1 MITQCAIE
9 VLTMQRK
16 TDDPRSIHF
25 HANRIHRTNGLWYFE
40 TREGDDVGPFD
51 SKEEA
56 RKELSRFM
64 AETGVEMSDQN
75 STP

>member
-9 VLTMQRK
+9 VLTMRRK

-40 TREGDDVGPFD
+40 TREGDNVGPFD

-64 AETGVEMSDQN
+64 AEAGAEMSGQK
-75 STP
+75 STQ

>member
-1 MITQCAIE
+1 MITQDAIE
-9 VLTMQRK
+9 VLKMQRK
-16 TDDPRSIHF
+16 TDDPGSIHF

-40 TREGDDVGPFD
+40 TREGDNVGPFD

-56 RKELSRFM
+56 RKALSRFM
-64 AETGVEMSDQN
+64 VETGTELSDQN

>member
-1 MITQCAIE
+1 
-9 VLTMQRK
+9 MQRK

-40 TREGDDVGPFD
+40 TREGDNVGPFG
-51 SKEEA
+51 SQEEA

-64 AETGVEMSDQN
+64 AETGAEISDKN
-75 STP
+75 PTP

>member
-1 MITQCAIE
+1 ME
-9 VLTMQRK
+9 VIFMQRK

-64 AETGVEMSDQN
+64 AETGAEMSDQD

>member
-1 MITQCAIE
+1 ME
-9 VLTMQRK
+9 VIIMQRK

-64 AETGVEMSDQN
+64 AETGAEMSDQN

>member
-1 MITQCAIE
+1 
-9 VLTMQRK
+9 MQRK

-40 TREGDDVGPFD
+40 TREGDNVGPFY

-56 RKELSRFM
+56 GRELSRFI
-64 AETGVEMSDQN
+64 AEAGSEMSDQN
-75 STP
+75 SIP

>member
-16 TDDPRSIHF
+16 TDDLRSIHF

-40 TREGDDVGPFD
+40 TREGDNVGPFD

-56 RKELSRFM
+56 RTALSRFM
-64 AETGVEMSDQN
+64 AETGAEMSDQN